1 MTVNSVDITDGPYI
15 GNGVAQ
21 VFDYSFVIQDES
33 EVLVYETDLAG
44 NQTLLT
50 VNTDYVVINVG
61 FDDGSISRVAGPL
74 PTGWQWYIRSN
85 YPATQLTSFNSQG
98 GFFPD
103 LHENAM
109 DKLTY
114 LIQQVNDQL
123 SRTLRYPDS
132 YPEGINGA
140 ILPEPEA
147 EKILRWRADL
157 LGLENIDISLI
168 DPGAVVLSDYTK
180 KVDSWA
186 AIANFEGVDGE
197 IFYLK
202 GHTPII
208 GAVNPYRG
216 GGRFIIRTGSVT
228 NDNGTKRNILTPD
241 RYAQRLDVEV
251 TTPYMFGAYGDG
263 VNNDCDPFR
272 YNIAA
277 SKNIYLPGNSTFL
290 IAPTAASGDF
300 MLYLGTANGQA
311 NRSGMTIFGDGR
323 SSVIK
328 LANNVGASKLLFGLA
343 SGDVL
348 TDCTFRDFAFDLN
361 AANNLQANFGDPLR
375 YNSAFYMSGKCSNF
389 LFENLYIKNISGH
402 QAIRVG
408 ADDVNKYADNIR
420 IINCDFEN
428 FGIAIPGNNQQD
440 VSVCYLQSSRIHI
453 EGCTFKNPNFTF
465 SLNRGQTALELH
477 GDDSTIV
484 KNNIFT
490 YVQLPALFVSSY
502 KNNRNVLLDGNVF
515 IECNYLFSADSAE
528 LTQENITVV
537 NNLYTSSKVMSVVCP
552 LGGSAETAKTRQHIV
567 FKNNI
572 LTSTGT
578 DQDTPIFAFED
589 NWIRSVEISSNTIS
603 NFYGSLLYV
612 AGTVQNSDTL
622 TIAIKNNVLDSLGSN
637 AGVSPN
643 DPCFVFVSTTTGGIN
658 TLTIENNTLYNSMGK
673 DYSAVG
679 CYRLNGRILNTNV
692 SGTTGN
698 VSKTYPVATG
708 VITGAVTKVIESNLE
723 ELPVKHRSSTI
734 ALAGTSSVNL
744 YDFAAFGNNDN
755 AFLEVKIYANV
766 GGLAF
771 GTVQS
776 YDVMYSSNGK
786 VVLKQT
792 GAGTYD
798 ADVILELSGSIL
810 RVRSTTATAL
820 SFNYVVTGDSNKNIV
835 WLV

>member
-1 MTVNSVDITDGPYI
+1 MSLVPYKITALARIDVAGINIIPNASVSVLIRGTGIFATLKTDSTGATPLSNPFNCDA
-15 GNGVAQ
+15 NGEKEIWLNGG
-21 VFDYSFVIQDES
+21 DYS
-33 EVLVYETDLAG
+33 
-44 NQTLLT
+44 
-50 VNTDYVVINVG
+50 
-61 FDDGSISRVAGPL
+61 ISVAG
-74 PTGWQWYIRSN
+74 GQSW
-85 YPATQLTSFNSQG
+85 
-98 GFFPD
+98 
-103 LHENAM
+103 
-109 DKLTY
+109 
-114 LIQQVNDQL
+114 
-123 SRTLRYPDS
+123 
-132 YPEGINGA
+132 
-140 ILPEPEA
+140 
-147 EKILRWRADL
+147 
-157 LGLENIDISLI
+157 DISLN
-168 DPGAVVLSDYTK
+168 GASDIAKIST
-180 KVDSWA
+180 WA
-186 AIANFEGVDGE
+186 DIATTSVTALGQ
-197 IFYLK
+197 IFTLAQ
-202 GHTPII
+202 HTS
-208 GAVNPYRG
+208 GGLG
-216 GGRFIIRTGSVT
+216 GGNLISKAGSVT
-228 NDNGTKRNILTPD
+228 DNNITRKNSATPGFYLERVD
-241 RYAQRLDVEV
+241 IGYV
-251 TTPYMFGAYGDG
+251 TPQMAGAMGDG
-263 VNNDCDPFR
+263 VANDCDPLR
-272 YNIAA
+272 YAIAA
-277 SKNIYLPGNSTFL
+277 SKNIYLPEGTYL
-290 IAPTAASGDF
+290 VEPTAGSGDF
-300 MLYLGTANGQA
+300 MLYLGVAGGQP
-311 NRSGMTIFGDGR
+311 NRSGMTIFGTGR
-323 SSVIK
+323 KSVIK
-328 LANNVGASKLLFGLA
+328 LGNAVGANKLLFGLA

-552 LGGSAETAKTRQHIV
+552 LGGSAETAKTRQYVV
-567 FKNNI
+567 FKNNT

-612 AGTVQNSDTL
+612 AGTIQNSDAL

-679 CYRLNGRILNTNV
+679 CYRLNGRILNANV

-698 VSKTYPVATG
+698 VSKAYPVATG
-708 VITGAVTKVIESNLE
+708 AITGTVTKVIESNLE
-723 ELPVKHRSSTI
+723 ELPVRHRSATI
-734 ALAGTSSVNL
+734 ALAGTSSLNL
-744 YDFAAFGNNDN
+744 YDFTGFGNNDN
-755 AFLEVKIYANV
+755 ALLEVKIYANV
-766 GGLAF
+766 GGSAF

-820 SFNYVVTGDSNKNIV
+820 TFNYVVTGDSNKNIV